1 MKFQDYIYTRPD
13 VDAVLADIRHT
24 VEVMENAASAEAQ
37 LAAFHDHEERMQEF
51 NSLHAIANIRHDIDT
66 RDAFYAEEKAF
77 FNE

>member
-37 LAAFHDHEERMQEF
+37 LAAFHDHEENCPAFRRRCLDPP
-51 NSLHAIANIRHDIDT
+51 SARSWKRH
-66 RDAFYAEEKAF
+66 
-77 FNE
+77 